1 MHLHR
6 KRGFVSFVVA
16 TAAAALLSAC
26 VVVPAG
32 HRSGYVS
39 IAPPLPRVGV
49 RIDVPGPGHIWIGG
63 HWGWHGGRHEWQE
76 GRWERERAGEVW
88 VPHRWERDS
97 GGWYEVPGHWR
108 RR

>member
-49 RIDVPGPGHIWIGG
+49 RIDVPGPGYVWIGG
-63 HWGWHGGRHEWQE
+63 NWGWHGGRHEWQE